1 MMMLGAAPISP
12 NLTEG
17 LSKTCTSTAAG
28 AQLQFQQ
35 TLLQTASFQGVAP
48 PVADVPRVAPIA
60 EASRAR
66 TQASPLGERIL
77 QNLSSLYRVN
87 PVPHVVAGGGAT
99 LSKAVVPG
107 PASQPLLRQPG
118 ALETCLSNAPQS
130 VENFEAMMA
139 NLKDVSDSVI
149 QVTLISNGIGSVSSS
164 LNKLISAG

>member
-1 MMMLGAAPISP
+1 MILGAAPISH

-17 LSKTCTSTAAG
+17 LSKTCTSPAAG
-28 AQLQFQQ
+28 EQLQFQQ
-35 TLLQTASFQGVAP
+35 TLLQTASLQGVEP
-48 PVADVPRVAPIA
+48 SVADVPPVAPIA
-60 EASRAR
+60 EVSRAT

-87 PVPHVVAGGGAT
+87 PVPHVVAGGGAS

-107 PASQPLLRQPG
+107 PASQPLLQQPG
-118 ALETCLSNAPQS
+118 ASETRLSSVPQS
-130 VENFEAMMA
+130 ADNFEAMMA

-149 QVTLISNGIGSVSSS
+149 QVTLISNGIGSIGSS

>member
-1 MMMLGAAPISP
+1 MMLGAAPISHS
-12 NLTEG
+12 LTEG
-17 LSKTCTSTAAG
+17 LSKTCTLPAVG

-35 TLLQTASFQGVAP
+35 TLLQTASVQDATTP
-48 PVADVPRVAPIA
+48 PVADVPPVAPIA
-60 EASRAR
+60 EVSPAT

-77 QNLSSLYRVN
+77 QNLSSLYQVN
-87 PVPHVVAGGGAT
+87 PVPHVVAGGGAS

-118 ALETCLSNAPQS
+118 ASETGLSNAPQS
-130 VENFEAMMA
+130 VDNFEAMMA

-149 QVTLISNGIGSVSSS
+149 QVTLISNGMGSVSSS

>member
-1 MMMLGAAPISP
+1 MMVLGAAPISS

-28 AQLQFQQ
+28 EQLQFQQ

-48 PVADVPRVAPIA
+48 PVADVPHVAPMA
-60 EASRAR
+60 ELSRAT

-87 PVPHVVAGGGAT
+87 PVPPVADGGGAT

-107 PASQPLLRQPG
+107 PASQPLLREPG
-118 ALETCLSNAPQS
+118 VSETRLSNAPQS

-139 NLKDVSDSVI
+139 NLKDVSDSVV